1 MFRPIFCAK
10 IFCYIIYFRIFAN
23 SFQEE
28 YSYVVRLIFNIK
40 STKYN
45 RNSPIYKRSSTTNL
59 KKAMDN
65 KGKKIGLALSGGG
78 YRAAAYHIGSLRAL
92 HRLGILDKVDV
103 ISSVSGGSITA
114 AYYALHK
121 DNYEDFEEGF
131 IKRLSKGVL
140 WSSYIY
146 LVVAVC
152 LLFAMSVAMG
162 HLIGF
167 LTRVFFPNEFI
178 LTGIFAT
185 LGAVITFFILLVLF
199 LKYSFVT
206 LPTSNFISRLYN
218 KVFFKEASLGDLPD
232 SPVLCINSTNVA
244 TQLPFYF
251 SKTTMGEYAYRVG
264 GKSIF
269 DATHFSIA
277 KAVMASSC
285 VPYGFTPITIDKK
298 YLREEYD
305 SCPNKPEAPKLID
318 GGVYDNQG
326 AHKLSQNKSR
336 FHTDFIIVSDAGNS
350 AISAAGTT
358 NIFNLAMQTINL
370 MMERIKKMQRADNLY
385 ESYVGKEHCA
395 YVPLEW
401 DCSERLVQ
409 GFVDNL
415 KNGNIHPDVWQA
427 HAITEEEIGSLKGSQ
442 STSANEAIVMKLKQ
456 AINWDTLAQQIPQ
469 KESEDLARSIGTNL
483 TALSSKKIE
492 SLIKHS
498 SWLAEVQIRLYM
510 PMLVN
515 H

>member
-1 MFRPIFCAK
+1 
-10 IFCYIIYFRIFAN
+10 
-23 SFQEE
+23 
-28 YSYVVRLIFNIK
+28 
-40 STKYN
+40 
-45 RNSPIYKRSSTTNL
+45 
-59 KKAMDN
+59 
-65 KGKKIGLALSGGG
+65 
-78 YRAAAYHIGSLRAL
+78 
-92 HRLGILDKVDV
+92 
-103 ISSVSGGSITA
+103 
-114 AYYALHK
+114 
-121 DNYEDFEEGF
+121 
-131 IKRLSKGVL
+131 
-140 WSSYIY
+140 
-146 LVVAVC
+146 
-152 LLFAMSVAMG
+152 
-162 HLIGF
+162 
-167 LTRVFFPNEFI
+167 
-178 LTGIFAT
+178 
-185 LGAVITFFILLVLF
+185 
-199 LKYSFVT
+199 
-206 LPTSNFISRLYN
+206 
-218 KVFFKEASLGDLPD
+218 
-232 SPVLCINSTNVA
+232 
-244 TQLPFYF
+244 
-251 SKTTMGEYAYRVG
+251 MGEYAYRVG

-269 DATHFSIA
+269 DATHFPIA

-298 YLREEYD
+298 YLREEYA

-409 GFVDNL
+409 GFIDNL

-456 AINWDTLAQQIPQ
+456 AINWDILAQQIPQ